1 MKFVK
6 VKCPNCGATVKGE
19 ISTHL
24 YCDHVEPKYVSVYYA
39 ECPECEY
46 HIRESEWDEIKE
58 NLSERKQKND
68 II

>member
-24 YCDHVEPKYVSVYYA
+24 YSGSFINGYYA
-39 ECPECEY
+39 ECTKCHYTIPK
-46 HIRESEWDEIKE
+46 SEWDEIKE